1 LGGKYEFLLPVAPT
15 LDRGFL
21 QSLLG
26 RHRITLIPESLP
38 ALAHSRAGIIAS
50 GTATVE
56 AAMMGIPFVMV
67 YRVSPMTYALG
78 RWRIKVPH
86 FAMVNLIAGREIVP
100 ELVQGMF
107 TVQNVVEH
115 LQKVICDGSDRDTM
129 LEGLGQVKTAL
140 LAPASADDREPA
152 ERAAEIV
159 LSIMATKGTAR

>member
-1 LGGKYEFLLPVAPT
+1 
-15 LDRGFL
+15 
-21 QSLLG
+21 
-26 RHRITLIPESLP
+26 
-38 ALAHSRAGIIAS
+38 
-50 GTATVE
+50 
-56 AAMMGIPFVMV
+56 
-67 YRVSPMTYALG
+67 
-78 RWRIKVPH
+78 
-86 FAMVNLIAGREIVP
+86 MVNLIAGREIVP